1 MGRAT
6 FRKTP
11 ISPSTQ
17 DKSRCPGT
25 SLNVTL
31 RMKSPDEG
39 ALTPQLHRLQKATGS
54 KNNLTSGLSPREQLE
69 RQVEFHSSTQD
80 EARLSCSKSAE
91 TLQSK

>member
-25 SLNVTL
+25 SSNVTL
-31 RMKSPDEG
+31 KMKSQHEV
-39 ALTPQLHRLQKATGS
+39 ALTPELHHPEKAAGS
-54 KNNLTSGLSPREQLE
+54 KYNSTSGLSPREQLE
-69 RQVEFHSSTQD
+69 RKTEVHSSTQD
-80 EARLSCSKSAE
+80 AA
-91 TLQSK
+91 